1 MLAGVQVVGLT
12 ATLLAG
18 AGLYVFATTPAVMLQ
33 HRDPHPGSSN
43 AGLSDVIAPFLNSV
57 SEPPAA
63 SPPPAA
69 PAAAPAPQRS
79 GLWIEAPALHI
90 ALPLVQG
97 DGSDHIPQW
106 VALVYPGT
114 ANPGSPGNSYIY
126 AHGYWEMFGGLL
138 YARVGDAVYLHDY
151 STGSVVTFKINR
163 VIGRTNAGDVSWIKW
178 RSSLPVLTLQTC
190 TGYSPTSDR
199 YIVQAVKD

>member
-1 MLAGVQVVGLT
+1 
-12 ATLLAG
+12 
-18 AGLYVFATTPAVMLQ
+18 
-33 HRDPHPGSSN
+33 
-43 AGLSDVIAPFLNSV
+43 
-57 SEPPAA
+57 
-63 SPPPAA
+63 
-69 PAAAPAPQRS
+69 
-79 GLWIEAPALHI
+79 
-90 ALPLVQG
+90 
-97 DGSDHIPQW
+97 
-106 VALVYPGT
+106 VYPGT

-199 YIVQAVKD
+199 YIVQAVKA